1 MITTKR
7 YISLDGLIKG
17 SIFSYF
23 AISFVYYLNFLPLG
37 HLINVVYSSVF
48 ALLAYLDRGRIACS
62 LRETLMLVAI
72 VVLFV
77 VSILSWVLR
86 DAWDIGGAVRT
97 VSWVTPIALM
107 VLLLKV
113 RSIDH
118 SWICS
123 RVALV
128 GLLVNVVVTVGIA
141 DFDAELGKF
150 VVNAS
155 WTWVSSNEL
164 SFHLVSFGVLF
175 FGLARSAIS
184 VGAAWILVIGSMIH
198 LSKAHIVALAGG
210 GVASISGR
218 RFWSTTGVIVVLAI
232 AARWMFAADLI
243 GSMDVPS
250 GFERVFVPFL
260 DAMTLLSSAVSS
272 GSFIQLDA
280 LGEAVGV
287 YRFEVYVS
295 AFDMMANGPVG
306 LPQESVTAGLQG
318 LDPHSN
324 LLYLGLREGWFVLAA
339 FLFSTLLVIGSLPV
353 VDMRGRLVFAL
364 LVYIFIRGLFLTFD
378 PVKLLTLG
386 IYCFFALSATSSRE
400 NVRGSDADSR
410 AENVEQVV

>member
-1 MITTKR
+1 
-7 YISLDGLIKG
+7 
-17 SIFSYF
+17 
-23 AISFVYYLNFLPLG
+23 
-37 HLINVVYSSVF
+37 
-48 ALLAYLDRGRIACS
+48 
-62 LRETLMLVAI
+62 
-72 VVLFV
+72 
-77 VSILSWVLR
+77 
-86 DAWDIGGAVRT
+86 
-97 VSWVTPIALM
+97 
-107 VLLLKV
+107 
-113 RSIDH
+113 
-118 SWICS
+118 
-123 RVALV
+123 
-128 GLLVNVVVTVGIA
+128 
-141 DFDAELGKF
+141 
-150 VVNAS
+150 
-155 WTWVSSNEL
+155 
-164 SFHLVSFGVLF
+164 
-175 FGLARSAIS
+175 
-184 VGAAWILVIGSMIH
+184 
-198 LSKAHIVALAGG
+198 
-210 GVASISGR
+210 
-218 RFWSTTGVIVVLAI
+218 
-232 AARWMFAADLI
+232 
-243 GSMDVPS
+243 MDVPS